1 VLAEFPGLD
10 LGRLAFALWLHDN
23 CLHHISREIV
33 QMSELPLV
41 PGDSGALVVQMQGAL
56 IKNGYSCGAAGANGD
71 FNDDTLTALEAFQDN
86 SALPVQAECDQEC
99 WSALGLPGPDVAQAS
114 R

>member
-1 VLAEFPGLD
+1 MSPERAGLD
-10 LGRLAFALWLHDN
+10 PARLAFALWLHDN
-23 CLHHISREIV
+23 RCITSREIV

-99 WSALGLPGPDVAQAS
+99 WTALGLPGPDAAQAS